1 MNWSAILSILG
12 KAGKSIF
19 DVIVK
24 GFKWIFSSF
33 KNFIIVL
40 LTILCL
46 VGACSLYRTKKDL
59 ERTKI
64 ELVESQDTTMIY
76 KNKIGELYA
85 ARETYIADIKELKA
99 EKEELYKEYKNLKNL
114 KDHPIIVEKVETKT
128 NIDSLHTKDNVAV
141 DTPSNIFTAT
151 FNFTNKYY
159 SIYGATALDISNK
172 AANTSIYNIEIPATF
187 TIDVI
192 DKNNTLYL
200 LAKSDN
206 PYVRI
211 NNIEGAIVS
220 PEQSK
225 VFKKRFNR
233 PWGVMI
239 GVGLSTSVVNNTV
252 KVYPA
257 LQLTVGYKIL

>member
-1 MNWSAILSILG
+1 MSWSIILSILG
-12 KAGKSIF
+12 KIGKSILNA
-19 DVIVK
+19 IIK
-24 GFKWIFSSF
+24 GFKWAFSNF

-40 LTILCL
+40 LVILCL
-46 VGACSLYRTKKDL
+46 AGAWSLYRTKKDL

-64 ELVESQDTTMIY
+64 ELVESQDTTIIY

-99 EKEELYKEYKNLKNL
+99 ANEELYKEWKNL
-114 KDHPIIVEKVETKT
+114 KDHPIIIEKVETEIKRDT
-128 NIDSLHTKDNVAV
+128 VYTKDDVVVDSL
-141 DTPSNIFTAT
+141 SNIYTAN
-151 FNFTNKYY
+151 FNFADSHC
-159 SIYGATALDISNK
+159 SISGATTFDIPNK
-172 AANTSIYNIEIPATF
+172 AASTSIYNIEFPATF
-187 TIDVI
+187 TIDII

-200 LAKSDN
+200 LTKCDN
-206 PYVRI
+206 PYVQI

-239 GVGLSTSVVNNTV
+239 GVGPSITVIDNTV
-252 KVYPA
+252 RIYPA
-257 LQLTVGYKIL
+257 LQLTVGYKFISF

>member
-1 MNWSAILSILG
+1 MNWSAILSIL
-12 KAGKSIF
+12 KKVGKSIL

-59 ERTKI
+59 ERAKI
-64 ELVESQDTTMIY
+64 ELVESQDTTIIY

-99 EKEELYKEYKNLKNL
+99 ANEELYKEWKNL
-114 KDHPIIVEKVETKT
+114 KDHPIIVEKVQTVIKRDT
-128 NIDSLHTKDNVAV
+128 VYTKDDVV
-141 DTPSNIFTAT
+141 IDTLSNIYTAT
-151 FNFTNKYY
+151 FNFTDKYY
-159 SIYGATALDISNK
+159 SIYGATTFDIPNK
-172 AANTSIYNIEIPATF
+172 AASTSIYNIEFPATF
-187 TIDVI
+187 TMNVI
-192 DKNNTLYL
+192 EKNKKLYF
-200 LAKSDN
+200 LAKCDN
-206 PYVRI
+206 PYVQI

-239 GVGLSTSVVNNTV
+239 GVGPSITVIDNTV
-252 KVYPA
+252 RIYPG
-257 LQLTVGYKIL
+257 LQLTIGYKLINF

>member
-1 MNWSAILSILG
+1 MNWSAILSIL
-12 KAGKSIF
+12 KKVGKSIL

-64 ELVESQDTTMIY
+64 ELVESQDTTFIY
-76 KNKIGELYA
+76 KNKAGELYA
-85 ARETYIADIKELKA
+85 ACETYIADIKELKA
-99 EKEELYKEYKNLKNL
+99 ANEELYKEWKNL
-114 KDHPIIVEKVETKT
+114 KDHPIIIEKVETVTK
-128 NIDSLHTKDNVAV
+128 IDSVYIKDDVVV
-141 DTPSNIFTAT
+141 DTLSNIYTAT
-151 FNFTNKYY
+151 FNFTDKYY
-159 SIYGATALDISNK
+159 SIYGATTLDIPNK
-172 AANTSIYNIEIPATF
+172 AASTSIYNIEIPATF
-187 TIDVI
+187 TTDVI
-192 DKNNTLYL
+192 EKNKKLYF
-200 LAKSDN
+200 LAKCDN
-206 PYVRI
+206 PYVQI

-239 GVGLSTSVVNNTV
+239 GVGPSITVIDNTV
-252 KVYPA
+252 RIYPA
-257 LQLTVGYKIL
+257 LQLTVGYKFISF

>member
-1 MNWSAILSILG
+1 MSWSAILSILG
-12 KAGKSIF
+12 KAGKSIL

-76 KNKIGELYA
+76 KNKAGELYA
-85 ARETYIADIKELKA
+85 ACETYIADIKELKTA
-99 EKEELYKEYKNLKNL
+99 NEELYKEWKNL
-114 KDHPIIVEKVETKT
+114 KDHPIIIEKVKT
-128 NIDSLHTKDNVAV
+128 VIKIDSVYIKDNVVV
-141 DTPSNIFTAT
+141 DTLSNIYTAT
-151 FNFTNKYY
+151 FNFTDKYY
-159 SIYGATALDISNK
+159 SIHGATALDISNK

-187 TIDVI
+187 TTDVI

-200 LAKSDN
+200 LTKCDN
-206 PYVRI
+206 PYVQI

-239 GVGLSTSVVNNTV
+239 GVGPSITVIDNTV
-252 KVYPA
+252 KVYPS
-257 LQLTVGYKIL
+257 LQLTIGYKFIRF

>member
-12 KAGKSIF
+12 KVGKSIL

-46 VGACSLYRTKKDL
+46 AGACSLYRTKKDL

-85 ARETYIADIKELKA
+85 AREIYIADIKELKA
-99 EKEELYKEYKNLKNL
+99 EKEELYKECKNL
-114 KDHPIIVEKVETKT
+114 KDHLIAVEKVETRTK
-128 NIDSLHTKDNVAV
+128 IDTVYIKDDVVV

-151 FNFTNKYY
+151 FNFTNK
-159 SIYGATALDISNK
+159 
-172 AANTSIYNIEIPATF
+172 
-187 TIDVI
+187 
-192 DKNNTLYL
+192 
-200 LAKSDN
+200 
-206 PYVRI
+206 
-211 NNIEGAIVS
+211 
-220 PEQSK
+220 
-225 VFKKRFNR
+225 
-233 PWGVMI
+233 
-239 GVGLSTSVVNNTV
+239 
-252 KVYPA
+252 
-257 LQLTVGYKIL
+257 

>member
-12 KAGKSIF
+12 KIGKSILNA
-19 DVIVK
+19 IIK
-24 GFKWIFSSF
+24 GFKWVFSNF

-40 LTILCL
+40 LVILCL
-46 VGACSLYRTKKDL
+46 AGAWSLYRTKKDL

-64 ELVESQDTTMIY
+64 ELVESQDTTFVY

-85 ARETYIADIKELKA
+85 AREIYIADIKELKA
-99 EKEELYKEYKNLKNL
+99 EKEELYKECKNL
-114 KDHPIIVEKVETKT
+114 KDHLTAVEKVETET

-141 DTPSNIFTAT
+141 DTLSNIYTAT

-159 SIYGATALDISNK
+159 SIYGATTFDISNK
-172 AANTSIYNIEIPATF
+172 VANTSIYNIEIPATF
-187 TIDVI
+187 TIDII
-192 DKNNTLYL
+192 DKNNTLCL
-200 LAKSDN
+200 LTKSDN

-233 PWGVMI
+233 PWGVTI
-239 GVGLSTSVVNNTV
+239 GVGLSTTVVNNTV

-257 LQLTVGYKIL
+257 LQFTIGYKLINF

>member
-1 MNWSAILSILG
+1 MSWSIILSILG
-12 KAGKSIF
+12 KIGKSILNA
-19 DVIVK
+19 IIK
-24 GFKWIFSSF
+24 GFKWAFSNF

-40 LTILCL
+40 LVILCL
-46 VGACSLYRTKKDL
+46 AGAWSLYRTKKDL

-64 ELVESQDTTMIY
+64 ELIESQDTTMIY

-99 EKEELYKEYKNLKNL
+99 AKEELYKEWKNL
-114 KDHPIIVEKVETKT
+114 KDHPIIIEKVETETKT
-128 NIDSLHTKDNVAV
+128 DTVYIKDNVVV
-141 DTPSNIFTAT
+141 DSLFNIYTAN
-151 FNFTNKYY
+151 FNFADGYC
-159 SIYGATALDISNK
+159 SISGATTLDIPNK
-172 AANTSIYNIEIPATF
+172 AASTSIYNIEFPATF
-187 TIDVI
+187 TMNVI
-192 DKNNTLYL
+192 EKNEKLYFL
-200 LAKSDN
+200 TKCDN
-206 PYVRI
+206 PYVKI

-239 GVGLSTSVVNNTV
+239 GVGLSTTVANNTV

>member
-12 KAGKSIF
+12 KVGKSILG
-19 DVIVK
+19 VIVK

-64 ELVESQDTTMIY
+64 ELVESQDTTIIY
-76 KNKIGELYA
+76 KNKTGELYA
-85 ARETYIADIKELKA
+85 ACETYIADIKELKA
-99 EKEELYKEYKNLKNL
+99 ANEELYKEWKNL
-114 KDHPIIVEKVETKT
+114 KDHPIVIEKVETVIK
-128 NIDSLHTKDNVAV
+128 IDSVYIKDDVVV
-141 DTPSNIFTAT
+141 DTLSNIYTAT
-151 FNFTNKYY
+151 FNFTDKYY

-172 AANTSIYNIEIPATF
+172 AASTSIYNIEIPATF
-187 TIDVI
+187 TTDVI

-200 LAKSDN
+200 LTKCDN
-206 PYVRI
+206 PYVQI

-239 GVGLSTSVVNNTV
+239 GVGPSITVIDNTV
-252 KVYPA
+252 RIYPA
-257 LQLTVGYKIL
+257 LQLTVGYKFISF

>member
-1 MNWSAILSILG
+1 MSWSAILSIL
-12 KAGKSIF
+12 KKVGKSIL

-64 ELVESQDTTMIY
+64 ELVESQDTTIIY

-99 EKEELYKEYKNLKNL
+99 SYEELYKEWKNL
-114 KDHPIIVEKVETKT
+114 KDHPIIIEKVETEIKRDT
-128 NIDSLHTKDNVAV
+128 VYIKDDVVVDSL
-141 DTPSNIFTAT
+141 SNIYTAN
-151 FNFTNKYY
+151 FNFADSHC
-159 SIYGATALDISNK
+159 SISGATTFDIPNK
-172 AANTSIYNIEIPATF
+172 AASTSIYNIEFPATF
-187 TIDVI
+187 TMNVI
-192 DKNNTLYL
+192 EKNKKLYFL
-200 LAKSDN
+200 TKCDN
-206 PYVRI
+206 PYVQI

-239 GVGLSTSVVNNTV
+239 GVGPSITVIDNTV
-252 KVYPA
+252 RIYPA
-257 LQLTVGYKIL
+257 LQLTIGYKFISF

>member
-12 KAGKSIF
+12 KVGKSILG
-19 DVIVK
+19 IIAK

-64 ELVESQDTTMIY
+64 ELVESQDTTIIY
-76 KNKIGELYA
+76 KNKTGELYA
-85 ARETYIADIKELKA
+85 ACETYIADIKELKA
-99 EKEELYKEYKNLKNL
+99 ANEELYKEWKNL
-114 KDHPIIVEKVETKT
+114 KDHPIIIEKVQTVIK
-128 NIDSLHTKDNVAV
+128 IDSIYIKDDVTV
-141 DTPSNIFTAT
+141 DSLSNIYTAT
-151 FNFTNKYY
+151 FNFTDKYY

-172 AANTSIYNIEIPATF
+172 AANTSIYNIE
-187 TIDVI
+187 
-192 DKNNTLYL
+192 
-200 LAKSDN
+200 
-206 PYVRI
+206 
-211 NNIEGAIVS
+211 GAIVS

-225 VFKKRFNR
+225 VLKKRFNR

-239 GVGLSTSVVNNTV
+239 GVGPSITVVNNTV
-252 KVYPA
+252 KVYPS
-257 LQLTVGYKIL
+257 LQLTIGYKFISF

>member
-12 KAGKSIF
+12 KVGKSIL

-64 ELVESQDTTMIY
+64 ELVESQDTTIIY

-85 ARETYIADIKELKA
+85 ARETYIADNKELKA
-99 EKEELYKEYKNLKNL
+99 ANEELYKELKNL
-114 KDHPIIVEKVETKT
+114 KDHPTIIEKIETVTK
-128 NIDSLHTKDNVAV
+128 IDSVYIKDNVVV
-141 DTPSNIFTAT
+141 DALSNICTAT
-151 FNFTNKYY
+151 FNFTDKYY
-159 SIYGATALDISNK
+159 SIYGATTLDISNK
-172 AANTSIYNIEIPATF
+172 AANTSIYNIKIPATF
-187 TIDVI
+187 TTDVI
-192 DKNNTLYL
+192 EKNKKLYF
-200 LAKSDN
+200 LAKCDN
-206 PYVRI
+206 PYVQI

-233 PWGVMI
+233 PWGIMI
-239 GVGLSTSVVNNTV
+239 GVGPSITVVNNTV

-257 LQLTVGYKIL
+257 LQLTIGYKVISF

>member
-1 MNWSAILSILG
+1 MSWSAILSILG
-12 KAGKSIF
+12 KAGKSIL

-99 EKEELYKEYKNLKNL
+99 ANEELYKECKNL
-114 KDHPIIVEKVETKT
+114 KDHLIVTEKVQTEIKRDTVYIKDDVVV
-128 NIDSLHTKDNVAV
+128 DSL
-141 DTPSNIFTAT
+141 SNIYTT
-151 FNFTNKYY
+151 NFNFADSHC
-159 SIYGATALDISNK
+159 SISGATTFDIPNK
-172 AANTSIYNIEIPATF
+172 AASTSIYNIEFPATF
-187 TIDVI
+187 TMNVI
-192 DKNNTLYL
+192 EKNKKLYFL
-200 LAKSDN
+200 TKCDN

-239 GVGLSTSVVNNTV
+239 GVGPSITVIDNTV
-252 KVYPA
+252 RIYPA
-257 LQLTVGYKIL
+257 LQLTVGYKFISF

>member
-1 MNWSAILSILG
+1 MSWSAILSIL
-12 KAGKSIF
+12 KKVGKSIL

-64 ELVESQDTTMIY
+64 ELVESQDTTIIY

-99 EKEELYKEYKNLKNL
+99 ANEELYKEWKNL
-114 KDHPIIVEKVETKT
+114 KDHPIIVEKVQTVIK
-128 NIDSLHTKDNVAV
+128 IDTVYTKDDVVV
-141 DTPSNIFTAT
+141 DTLSNIYTAT
-151 FNFTNKYY
+151 FNFTDKYY
-159 SIYGATALDISNK
+159 SIYGATTLDIPNK
-172 AANTSIYNIEIPATF
+172 AASTSIY
-187 TIDVI
+187 
-192 DKNNTLYL
+192 
-200 LAKSDN
+200 
-206 PYVRI
+206 
-211 NNIEGAIVS
+211 NIEGAIVS

-239 GVGLSTSVVNNTV
+239 GVGPSITVIDNTV
-252 KVYPA
+252 RIYPA
-257 LQLTVGYKIL
+257 LQLTVGYKFISF